1 MGHYGPR
8 DLASFPPTVT
18 RIDCSDVAATQGDG
32 GETHFS
38 HQYYRLAPRV
48 IADVVQVIAG
58 KAPNQISGRL
68 ADPGGSA
75 GGRAFILPFDS
86 GAGTALAAADPHPA
100 TVAALARAKAGARG
114 AMRAGKGVKAA
125 KRSSGKKTA
134 KRNAATKARRPGG
147 G

>member
-1 MGHYGPR
+1 
-8 DLASFPPTVT
+8 
-18 RIDCSDVAATQGDG
+18 
-32 GETHFS
+32 HFS

-68 ADPGGSA
+68 PGPGGSE

-114 AMRAGKGVKAA
+114 AKRAGKGAKAA
-125 KRSSGKKTA
+125 KRSSGTKTA